1 MPMNTEMRS
10 VTMHRQCG
18 AALITALVFL
28 TILTMLALA
37 SMGTNTLEEEMA
49 SNSQEVNRAFQT
61 AETGLRLA
69 FSDDAAF
76 NTANS
81 LDDNGTPFNPADD
94 IYDFSGSDNTLWYPP
109 AETEYGAYFRQK
121 TIPARGSGWDTS
133 MAFYH
138 FDLVSRGDTQTGAS
152 TTLHAGAYQVG
163 KK

>member
-1 MPMNTEMRS
+1 MNMNIEMRS
-10 VTMHRQCG
+10 TVSYQQRG

-28 TILTMLALA
+28 TVLTLLAIA
-37 SMGTNTLEEEMA
+37 SMGTNTLEEKMA
-49 SNSQEVNRAFQT
+49 ANAQEVNRAFQT

-69 FSDDAAF
+69 FDDDTAF
-76 NTANS
+76 NTTNA

-94 IYDFSGSDNTLWYPP
+94 IYDFSGVDADVGDYSADTQF
-109 AETEYGAYFRQK
+109 AAYFQQK
-121 TIPARGSGWDTS
+121 TIPQRGSGWDTS

-138 FDLVSRGDTQTGAS
+138 FDLISRGDTETGAS